1 MNFKTLKEY
10 NYSKFFKALCLIL
23 IVGVLLIDIIPS
35 WFSIIY
41 NFING
46 SIFAD
51 KVLINLADKIVKVH
65 ANLLTLGFLLT
76 LFIILNKRITLIN
89 FSVVLFVSWFLSI
102 YEFIDEKLHPLVMK
116 TGLLSSFLRPGIS
129 ELNPQYTRLILFL
142 LSSIVLFTLVYR
154 SKTRTIDRSFILLV
168 NISMIIT
175 TFIFHLAIPM
185 GVLKYAKEDRLN
197 TYVEN
202 MIELPNEFFCKNKTC
217 VFFSEN
223 FDEKKDKFIGQRD
236 LSNQFINFMDYSK
249 QFFSDKNNLEFP
261 VYGSAGDFVGTN
273 TTFHACVLKNKE
285 FLCAFDSKAMKNYG
299 LIAKTMFAFLV
310 SIAHAVW
317 IFGGLYLLS
326 MHKNRSIKKLA
337 YPQAKKD

>member
-1 MNFKTLKEY
+1 MNVKTLGDNK
-10 NYSKFFKALCLIL
+10 YSKVFKALSLIL
-23 IVGVLLIDIIPS
+23 IAGVVLIDIIPS
-35 WFSIIY
+35 WFSIVF

-46 SIFAD
+46 SFFTGSI
-51 KVLINLADKIVKVH
+51 LNELTNKIVSIH

-76 LFIILNKRITLIN
+76 LFLILNKRITLIN
-89 FSVVLFVSWFLSI
+89 FGVILFISWFLSI
-102 YEFIDEKLHPLVMK
+102 YEFMDEKLHPLLMK
-116 TGLLSSFLRPGIS
+116 IGIFSSFLRPGIS
-129 ELNPQYTRLILFL
+129 ELNPQYTRLFLFILAT
-142 LSSIVLFTLVYR
+142 IVLFALAYR
-154 SKTRTIDRSFILLV
+154 NKTRTIDRSFVLLV
-168 NISMIIT
+168 NISMIVT

-185 GVLKYAKEDRLN
+185 GILKYAKQDRLN

-217 VFFSEN
+217 VFFNET
-223 FDEKKDKFIGQRD
+223 FEEKKEKFIGQRD

-249 QFFSDKNNLEFP
+249 QFFADKNNLEFP

-273 TTFHACVLKNKE
+273 TTFHVCVLKNKE
-285 FLCAFDSKAMKNYG
+285 FICAFDNDGMKNYG
-299 LIAKTMFAFLV
+299 LIAKAMFAFLV

-337 YPQAKKD
+337 YPQDKKD